1 MATKVPANLDFHV
14 VQAHFHFF
22 YFSKSQKG
30 IHSYFCCIL
39 ALLHRYGYIESP
51 YPIPIKPNS
60 LSCTSNFV
68 RSSLFSF
75 SITNLSFLSF
85 QFFQPSEV
93 FILLIVVL
101 LHCLILVV
109 VAQQFLFLNPTHSHD
124 RTMMPQSSPLS
135 LSLLLPY
142 RKKVWILLITSLLCC
157 LIDAC
162 GFCSIYN
169 LDYSKRELITLLSK
183 HNPRISSL
191 AGTLNFASFHK
202 VSHYNHVWLQNK
214 RAIIHFGL
222 FDHLDK

>member
-75 SITNLSFLSF
+75 SITNLSFLFF
-85 QFFQPSEV
+85 QFFQPLGGIYSSYCCIV
-93 FILLIVVL
+93 ALLDSCGCSTTIPVSKPNSFTWPYHDATIKPTLTFSTSPISQKGLNSSYYFIVVL
-101 LHCLILVV
+101 FNWCVW
-109 VAQQFLFLNPTHSHD
+109 FL
-124 RTMMPQSSPLS
+124 
-135 LSLLLPY
+135 
-142 RKKVWILLITSLLCC
+142 
-157 LIDAC
+157 
-162 GFCSIYN
+162 
-169 LDYSKRELITLLSK
+169 
-183 HNPRISSL
+183 
-191 AGTLNFASFHK
+191 
-202 VSHYNHVWLQNK
+202 
-214 RAIIHFGL
+214 
-222 FDHLDK
+222 